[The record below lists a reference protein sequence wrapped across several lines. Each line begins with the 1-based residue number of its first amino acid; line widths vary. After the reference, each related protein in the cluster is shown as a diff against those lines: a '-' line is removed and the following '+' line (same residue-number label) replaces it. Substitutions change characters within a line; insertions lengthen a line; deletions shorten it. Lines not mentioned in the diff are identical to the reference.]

1 MSASLKDLLAGKRA
15 LVTGAGQG
23 NGRAIA
29 LGLASHG
36 ADIVAAD
43 IDLAGAERTAADLR
57 GSGADA
63 FSFRLDVTDAAACHA
78 LAQAIAQDIG
88 EIDIL
93 INNAGII
100 IREGLDSPR
109 AAENWR
115 RVLDVNLTGVF
126 NVTHAF
132 LATLRKTR
140 GTIVNLGSIASFVG
154 VGDTLGYAPSKGGVK
169 LLTQALARDLARDG
183 IRVNAIAPGVIET
196 AMTEVTRNDPAR
208 LADFVGRTPL
218 GRVGQPEE
226 LVGPVVFLVSE
237 MASYVSG
244 VTLPVDGG
252 FLAVEVR
259 TVRCGGTRACMEVN
273 AHLKESHDQDEPRH
287 PVDRSGR
294 RTAEGTGAKRRADDV
309 ARSCARGWH
318 GTGQGASLSRKLRPD
333 RADRAG
339 RSQRAL

>member
-29 LGLASHG
+29 LGLAAHG
-36 ADIVAAD
+36 ADIVASD
-43 IDLAGAERTAADLR
+43 IDLAGAERTAAQLCA
-57 GSGADA
+57 SGGNA
-63 FSFRLDVTDAAACHA
+63 FAFRLDVTDAAACQA
-78 LAQAIAQDIG
+78 LAQTIAREIGDIS
-88 EIDIL
+88 IL

-100 IREGLDSPR
+100 IREGLDLPR

-132 LATLRKTR
+132 LPALRKTR

-208 LADFVGRTPL
+208 LAGFVAARRSAG
-218 GRVGQPEE
+218 
-226 LVGPVVFLVSE
+226 SD
-237 MASYVSG
+237 S
-244 VTLPVDGG
+244 
-252 FLAVEVR
+252 
-259 TVRCGGTRACMEVN
+259 
-273 AHLKESHDQDEPRH
+273 PRSW
-287 PVDRSGR
+287 SGR
-294 RTAEGTGAKRRADDV
+294 
-309 ARSCARGWH
+309 WYF
-318 GTGQGASLSRKLRPD
+318 LSRKWPLM
-333 RADRAG
+333 
-339 RSQRAL
+339 

>member
-1 MSASLKDLLAGKRA
+1 MSASLKDILAGKRA

-29 LGLASHG
+29 LGLAAHG
-36 ADIVAAD
+36 ADIVASD

-57 GSGADA
+57 ASGSKALA
-63 FSFRLDVTDAAACHA
+63 FRLDVTDAAACHA
-78 LAQAIAQDIG
+78 LAQTISRDIG
-88 EIDIL
+88 ELSIL

-132 LATLRKTR
+132 LPTLRKTR
-140 GTIVNLGSIASFVG
+140 GAIVNLGSIASFVG

-208 LADFVGRTPL
+208 LAGFVGRTPL

-252 FLAVEVR
+252 FLAV
-259 TVRCGGTRACMEVN
+259 
-273 AHLKESHDQDEPRH
+273 
-287 PVDRSGR
+287 
-294 RTAEGTGAKRRADDV
+294 
-309 ARSCARGWH
+309 
-318 GTGQGASLSRKLRPD
+318 
-333 RADRAG
+333 
-339 RSQRAL
+339 

>member
-1 MSASLKDLLAGKRA
+1 MSASLKELLAGKRA

-29 LGLASHG
+29 LGLAAHG
-36 ADIVAAD
+36 ADIVATD
-43 IDLAGAERTAADLR
+43 IDLAGAEGTAADLR
-57 GSGADA
+57 GSGGDA
-63 FSFRLDVTDAAACHA
+63 FSFRLDVTDAVACHA
-78 LAQAIAQDIG
+78 LAQTIVRDIG

-100 IREGLDSPR
+100 VREGLDSPR

-132 LATLRKTR
+132 LPTLRKTR

-196 AMTEVTRNDPAR
+196 EMSKTVRE
-208 LADFVGRTPL
+208 LAGDQILSRILLKRIGK
-218 GRVGQPEE
+218 PEDIANA
-226 LVGPVVFLVSE
+226 VWFLSSKFADYITGE
-237 MASYVSG
+237 I
-244 VTLPVDGG
+244 LHVDGG
-252 FLAVEVR
+252 FK
-259 TVRCGGTRACMEVN
+259 ME
-273 AHLKESHDQDEPRH
+273 
-287 PVDRSGR
+287 
-294 RTAEGTGAKRRADDV
+294 
-309 ARSCARGWH
+309 
-318 GTGQGASLSRKLRPD
+318 
-333 RADRAG
+333 
-339 RSQRAL
+339 

>member
-1 MSASLKDLLAGKRA
+1 MSASLEDLLAGKRA

-29 LGLASHG
+29 LGLAAHG

-57 GSGADA
+57 GSGGNA
-63 FSFRLDVTDAAACHA
+63 FAFRLDVTDPAACRA
-78 LAQAIAQDIG
+78 LAQTIARDIG
-88 EIDIL
+88 EISIL

-132 LATLRKTR
+132 LPALRKTR
-140 GTIVNLGSIASFVG
+140 GAIVNLGSIASFVG

-208 LADFVGRTPL
+208 LAGFIGRTPL

-252 FLAVEVR
+252 FLAV
-259 TVRCGGTRACMEVN
+259 
-273 AHLKESHDQDEPRH
+273 
-287 PVDRSGR
+287 
-294 RTAEGTGAKRRADDV
+294 
-309 ARSCARGWH
+309 
-318 GTGQGASLSRKLRPD
+318 
-333 RADRAG
+333 
-339 RSQRAL
+339 

>member
-1 MSASLKDLLAGKRA
+1 MSASLKDILAGKRA

-29 LGLASHG
+29 LGLAAHG
-36 ADIVAAD
+36 ADIVASD

-57 GSGADA
+57 ASGSKALA
-63 FSFRLDVTDAAACHA
+63 FRLDVTDAAACHA
-78 LAQAIAQDIG
+78 LAQTISRDIG
-88 EIDIL
+88 EISIL

-132 LATLRKTR
+132 LPTLRKTR
-140 GTIVNLGSIASFVG
+140 GAIVNLGSIASFVG

-208 LADFVGRTPL
+208 LAGFVGRTPL

-252 FLAVEVR
+252 FLAV
-259 TVRCGGTRACMEVN
+259 
-273 AHLKESHDQDEPRH
+273 
-287 PVDRSGR
+287 
-294 RTAEGTGAKRRADDV
+294 
-309 ARSCARGWH
+309 
-318 GTGQGASLSRKLRPD
+318 
-333 RADRAG
+333 
-339 RSQRAL
+339 